1 MLIIDKR
8 RGDQVPQREV
18 IPTPSMGLNRA
29 LGGGFYTGATHL
41 LWGTPSA
48 GKTTMAYHVMANAQ
62 EMGYRPVV
70 VDSEYSY
77 NDEYAAKCGI
87 NTDDIVLMQ
96 GTVVEDLIKALIGYL
111 EHPVEK
117 HIFLFDSLSNIIKE
131 EFYAKAE
138 GGKALGLQARSQGYF
153 LQKLV
158 HHLHKERNI
167 MLFIAHQ
174 TVDLSGM
181 YAQLKAKMGN
191 SVHHNM
197 HNIVRLFL
205 SYSAKEMERDDSKM
219 ITSQKVVW
227 TIDKTKQ
234 VPSIGSSGH
243 YYILPQAGTID
254 QDRELIDT
262 AVESGLIERRG
273 AWFNFEDK
281 KWNGLGAIDLSTED
295 QIKLKELINA

>member
-254 QDRELIDT
+254 QDRELVDT
-262 AVESGLIERRG
+262 AVESGHIERRG

-281 KWNGLGAIDLSTED
+281 KWNGLGAIDLSAD
-295 QIKLKELINA
+295 DKIKLKELMNA

>member
-77 NDEYAAKCGI
+77 NDDYAAKCGI

-131 EFYAKAE
+131 EFYDKPE

-205 SYSAKEMERDDSKM
+205 SYSAKEMERDNTKM

-243 YYILPQAGTID
+243 YYILPQEGTID

-281 KWNGLGAIDLSTED
+281 KWNGLGAIDLSAED
-295 QIKLKELINA
+295 QVKLKELINA

>member
-8 RGDQVPQREV
+8 RGDSAPEKEI

-41 LWGTPSA
+41 LWGSPSA
-48 GKTTMAYHVMANAQ
+48 GKTTMAYHIMAKAQ
-62 EMGYRPVV
+62 KMGYRPVI

-77 NDEYAAKCGI
+77 NDSYAEKCGI
-87 NTDDIVLMQ
+87 DISDIVLIQ
-96 GTVVEDLIKALIGYL
+96 GTIVEDIIKALIGYL

-131 EFYAKAE
+131 EFYLKPE
-138 GGKALGLQARSQGYF
+138 GGKAMGLQARSQGYF

-181 YAQLKAKMGN
+181 YAQLKARMGN
-191 SVHHNM
+191 AVHHNM
-197 HNIVRLFL
+197 HSIIRLFL

-243 YYILPQAGTID
+243 YFILPQAGQID
-254 QDRELIDT
+254 ENREIIDM
-262 AVESGLIERRG
+262 AVERNIIERRG
-273 AWFNFEDK
+273 AWFSFEES
-281 KWNGLGAIDLSTED
+281 KWNGIGAIELSGDER
-295 QIKLKELINA
+295 IKIEALLDA

>member
-243 YYILPQAGTID
+243 YYILPQEGTID

>member
-1 MLIIDKR
+1 MLVIDKR
-8 RGDQVPQREV
+8 RGDQVPN
-18 IPTPSMGLNRA
+18 IDILPTPSKSLNRA
-29 LGGGFYTGATHL
+29 LGGGFYTGATHQ

-62 EMGYRPVV
+62 KMGYRPVV

-87 NTDDIVLMQ
+87 DTDDIVLMQ
-96 GTVVEDLIKALIGYL
+96 GTVVEDLIKNLIGYL

-174 TVDLSGM
+174 TVDLSGL

-227 TIDKTKQ
+227 TVDKTKQ
-234 VPSIGSSGH
+234 IPSIGSSGH
-243 YYILPQAGTID
+243 YYILPQEGSID
-254 QDRELIDT
+254 YDRELIDT
-262 AVESGLIERRG
+262 AVESGHIERRG

-281 KWNGLGAIDLSTED
+281 KWNGLGAIDLSED
-295 QIKLKELINA
+295 DKAKLKELMNA

>member
-1 MLIIDKR
+1 
-8 RGDQVPQREV
+8 
-18 IPTPSMGLNRA
+18 
-29 LGGGFYTGATHL
+29 
-41 LWGTPSA
+41 
-48 GKTTMAYHVMANAQ
+48 
-62 EMGYRPVV
+62 
-70 VDSEYSY
+70 
-77 NDEYAAKCGI
+77 
-87 NTDDIVLMQ
+87 MQ

-131 EFYAKAE
+131 EFYGKPE

-181 YAQLKAKMGN
+181 YAQLKPRMGN
-191 SVHHNM
+191 AVHHNM

-205 SYSAKEMERDDSKM
+205 SYSAKEMERDDTKM

-243 YYILPQAGTID
+243 YYILPQEGTID
-254 QDRELIDT
+254 HNRELIDT
-262 AVESGLIERRG
+262 AVESGHIERKG

-281 KWNGLGAIDLSTED
+281 KWNGLSAIDLSAED
-295 QIKLKELINA
+295 EIKLKELINA